1 MLTDIRYALRRL
13 RRSPGFTLV
22 VVLTLALGIGATTAI
37 FTLVYDVLL
46 RPLPYAHPEQLAELE
61 EQVAEMRDS
70 YPTLPVNANHFVFW
84 QEHSRS
90 FQSMALM
97 RQDTLPLGGGEHP
110 LQVSVLGSTPGI
122 FSVLATAPQMG
133 RAFTAQEDQPG
144 HEHVAVLIDG
154 LWRGQFHADPAI
166 LGKTITLN
174 GYPYTVIGV
183 MPPSFHLPSLLSTAA
198 AMMSTPEAAQAIV
211 PIALSKGRLDEVM
224 WDFDYFGLARL
235 KPGVSVAQAG
245 AEINAMEHTISESV
259 PADEKGT
266 LSAVLTPFQKNL
278 VGDNRR
284 PLLILLAAVAGLLL
298 VGCINITNLLLAR
311 AVSRRQEM
319 AIAAAL
325 GASRSDML
333 RAAMRESIVLA
344 MLGGALGVVLA
355 AVTVPLM
362 QHWLPPT
369 IDFRGALH
377 LDWAGAGCA
386 LLLVMLATLLAGA
399 APSWLSCRM
408 APQEVL
414 HSESRLASEPRS
426 SKRLRRMLVSAEVA
440 VSVALVLV
448 TGLLT
453 VSLFRLMHTDRGF
466 DTDHTLTATIDL
478 PSKSY
483 QTDRGRAAFYQKT
496 LEVLRHLP
504 GVQYAA
510 VASVLPM
517 GGDGWGDMVRLSGDT
532 RPVSQIPLQRFRWI
546 SPGYFEALH
555 LPLIA
560 GRSLNADDAGK
571 NVAIVSQQ
579 TARTLWPGK
588 NAVGQQFRRGDLTQ
602 PENKPLT
609 VIGVAAD
616 ARTISLASMD
626 PMMVYVPYWYRT
638 DMGGGLV
645 IHTSQDPAAM
655 ADSIRRA
662 IWSVDASVPVPKVR
676 MLGGIV
682 ADSVA
687 TRRFEMDLLML
698 FAVSALLL
706 AGLGIYGVVTYS
718 VVQRRREIG
727 LRLALGAQHADIYG
741 MVLRDG
747 LAPVVIGTAI
757 GIALAFGF
765 ARILSSL
772 LFQVSPYNPAIT
784 TGAICILVVTG
795 CLACLIPARRA
806 ATVEPMEA
814 LRTE

>member
-13 RRSPGFTLV
+13 KKSPGFTLV
-22 VVLTLALGIGATTAI
+22 VVLTLAVGIGATTAI
-37 FTLVYDVLL
+37 FSLVYDVLL
-46 RPLPYAHPEQLAELE
+46 RPLPYAHPEQLTVME

-70 YPTLPVNANHFVFW
+70 YPTLPMNANHFVFW
-84 QEHSRS
+84 QEHSHS

-110 LQVSVLGSTPGI
+110 LQMSVLRSTPGI
-122 FSVLATAPQMG
+122 FAVLAAAPQMG
-133 RAFTAQEDQPG
+133 RVFTVQEDQPG
-144 HEHVAVLIDG
+144 HEHVAVLMDG

-183 MPPSFHLPSLLSTAA
+183 MAPSFHLPSLLSTAA
-198 AMMSTPEAAQAIV
+198 AMMATPEPAEAIV
-211 PIALSKGRLDEVM
+211 PIALTKERLEEPM
-224 WDFDYFGLARL
+224 SDFDYFGLGRL
-235 KPGVSVAQAG
+235 KPGVSAAQAN
-245 AEINAMEHTISESV
+245 AEINAMDHTIAAGV
-259 PADEKGT
+259 PADEKAT
-266 LSAVLTPFQKNL
+266 LYAVLTPFQKDL

-319 AIAAAL
+319 AIASAL
-325 GASRSDML
+325 GASRGDML
-333 RAAMRESIVLA
+333 RAAMRESTALA
-344 MLGGALGVVLA
+344 VGGGALGVLLA
-355 AVTVPLM
+355 AMTVPMM
-362 QHWLPPT
+362 QHFLPPT
-369 IDFRGALH
+369 LDFRGALR

-386 LLLVMLATLLAGA
+386 VLLVMLATLLAGA
-399 APSWLSCRM
+399 APTWLSWRM

-426 SKRLRRMLVSAEVA
+426 SRRLRRVLVSAEVA

-453 VSLFRLMHTDRGF
+453 ASLFRLMHIDRGF
-466 DTDHTLTATIDL
+466 ETSHTLTATIDL
-478 PSKSY
+478 PSMGY
-483 QTDRGRAAFYQKT
+483 QKDEDRAAFYQKA
-496 LEVLRHLP
+496 LERLRRLP

-510 VASVLPM
+510 VTSVLPL
-517 GGDGWGDMVRLSGDT
+517 GGDGWGDMVRLPGDT
-532 RPVSQIPLQRFRWI
+532 RPISQIPVEHFRWI

-560 GRSLNADDAGK
+560 GRALSADDAGK
-571 NVAIVSQQ
+571 NVAIVSEQ

-588 NAVGQQFRRGDLTQ
+588 NAVGQQFRRGDITE
-602 PENKPLT
+602 PGNKPLT

-616 ARTISLASMD
+616 ARTISLASAD

-662 IWSVDASVPVPKVR
+662 IWSVDASVPVPTVR
-676 MLGGIV
+676 TLDGIV

-687 TRRFEMDLLML
+687 ARRFEMDLLML

-706 AGLGIYGVVTYS
+706 AGLGVYGVVTYS
-718 VVQRRREIG
+718 VMQRRREIG

-747 LAPVVIGTAI
+747 MMPVLMGAAA
-757 GIALAFGF
+757 GIAIAFVS
-765 ARILSSL
+765 ARLVSSL
-772 LFQVSPYNPAIT
+772 LFEVSPYNPAVT
-784 TGAICILVVTG
+784 TGAICILAATG
-795 CLACLIPARRA
+795 CVACLLPARRA
-806 ATVEPMEA
+806 ASVEPMEA